1 MLRLFAVSATLTVA
15 LAACDTGDDIEEA
28 EPATDSGLFPGQTV
42 TLHDSYVAR
51 TNTVQSVGAPLPEDG
66 ERWNGHGWVFV
77 ANEVGRGLTVLDL
90 RTLEPVEFIYSEESA
105 VPHHPYLS
113 PDQRWVITNAR
124 FGNEVMVTDT
134 HNDFET
140 DFLEF
145 PEGEDDV
152 AGPLHG
158 TYSHDGQYFV
168 VSLQRSGRVGVID
181 MEADGGPEILEVLDI
196 GDRPRDVY
204 ITPDNAKAFISM
216 QGEDTVGVLEIGT
229 WEIRYIERSDA
240 DYSSAGGGGGGMAV
254 DGELFSISNTPENEV
269 LIIDTDTE
277 EVVHR
282 VSDVP
287 APVNSEFLGNTHIV
301 GTGNRS
307 DGSASFIDAHT
318 GELLATVET
327 GGGAN
332 IPYLGP
338 DGNYWVSHNG
348 DQHISVLDPETFE
361 ILEEVTTGV
370 NPHWIHFLP
379 SGTRA
384 LVTNWGENS
393 ISVVDTSNY
402 RELTK
407 TTTGLNPNGIVV
419 KTDITRQ
426 EAAAALE
433 RGLHEGR
440 SDVELAAEMV
450 LPEPQDRQ
458 EEIFLNNCAQCHDLG
473 RVVRNNASSEEDWN
487 EIVLRMVGNGAQL
500 DEEEID
506 EVVTYLTDD
515 RQDDLDFGTRLDEQ
529 HGRLESA
536 EEAPEAEEPAEIDET
551 AASGR
556 R

>member
-529 HGRLESA
+529 HGRLEGA